1 MVAIAPFRAVR
12 YDPNKVNLSAVTSPP
27 HDVISD
33 DERDA
38 FIAADPLNICNVILP
53 PPADGDAEYPA
64 SPNKYERSRDVI
76 AMWQEDGTF
85 VRDDQPGFYMYEVH
99 HDHGLMR
106 GFFARIKIDPTYTE
120 IRRHEKTL
128 GKKKRDRL
136 NLKETTQVDT
146 ESIWLL
152 YRDERGWVDEILT
165 SNAFDELARFTD
177 EDGAEHRL
185 WRIDRPE
192 AVGEIVAQ
200 FEDRT
205 VVIADGHH
213 RYQTALDHHAN
224 TGRDEDSSLLVC
236 LVRDTD
242 PGLRIEPTHRMVY
255 GLDFD
260 DMAGA
265 LIRAQRDWDIEPLD
279 LPHDSTLA
287 GSEAR
292 RIVDA
297 DPRSCILLAGDEA
310 RLLRLK
316 DGHDVDAGRGRLD
329 SLVVTRV
336 HEKLLEPWGVDPAKI
351 EDHVRYTRT
360 AKEAVEAARTG
371 EVPFVVMLSGED
383 VDSVLDVA
391 SQGHVMPQK
400 ATYFV
405 PKLRSGLV
413 LGPLDEAPPVP
424 WQEIAGDGGKMD
436 ASIPPLD

>member
-1 MVAIAPFRAVR
+1 MVAIAPFRALRFNPDRVTLE
-12 YDPNKVNLSAVTSPP
+12 KVTSPP
-27 HDVISD
+27 HDVISAT
-33 DERDA
+33 EQKA
-38 FIAADPLNICNVILP
+38 FLEQDPHNIVNVILP
-53 PPADGDAEYPA
+53 PEADGDGDYPA

-76 AMWQEDGTF
+76 AQWQADGVF
-85 VRDDQPGFYMYEVH
+85 VRDDKPAFYMYEVH
-99 HDHGLMR
+99 HSAGIMR
-106 GFFARIKIDPTYTE
+106 GFFARIKIDPTYTT

-136 NLKETTQVDT
+136 NLKETTACDT

-165 SNAFDELARFTD
+165 SNAMDELARFTD
-177 EDGAEHRL
+177 EAGVEHRL
-185 WRIDRPE
+185 WRVDRPE

-213 RYQTALDHHAN
+213 RYQTALDHHAA
-224 TGRDEDSSLLVC
+224 TGAETDESLLVC

-242 PGLRIEPTHRMVY
+242 PGLRIEPTHRLIFD
-255 GLDFD
+255 LDFK
-260 DMAGA
+260 DMKGA
-265 LIRAQRDWDIEPLD
+265 MIRAKRHWDVEPVH
-279 LPHDSTLA
+279 LPQSLKMA
-287 GSEAR
+287 AVEAK
-292 RIVDA
+292 RIASA
-297 DPRSCILLAGDEA
+297 DPRSCLVLSGKDAQ
-310 RLLRLK
+310 LLRLK
-316 DGHDVDAGRGRLD
+316 EHHDIEKGRGRLD

-336 HEKLLEPWGVDPAKI
+336 HELLLDPWGIKEDNI

-360 AKEAVEAARTG
+360 AEEAITAARNG
-371 EVPFVVMLSGED
+371 EVPFVVMLAAEE

-424 WQEIAGDGGKMD
+424 WTDVAGDGGKMD
-436 ASIPPLD
+436 ATMPALD